1 MLLVLSGF
9 LLMNNPLKGKS
20 KTPLQFKV
28 FHTLLGFAVFFSL
41 ITVPAESQVI
51 NIFGMQ
57 MASELLWWPL
67 VFFSFQL
74 IYSVYGFAYLRHAV
88 YLVIMFHAI
97 YILFLKF
104 AIWLPSSSFWTLQE
118 TYTNVLGRD
127 FFYLFESSA
136 FLWACILL
144 PMKLIHLANN
154 KKPQYLFLAALII
167 FALLDIFWLNP
178 KGSSNEFQIIP
189 LLGIYCFINIFSSAL
204 VSLIIRIEHTVPYN
218 GVDKGLFKFQLP
230 NTSQA
235 QSQTFKYHH
244 ILFCSS
250 IVFFIASKTMAAKF
264 ISIGFLTIN
273 VGGIVFSL
281 AYLVADMMTDVYGVE
296 RTKQMILFVIFCNLL
311 FVFDVWITNSLAI
324 NDNGEFK
331 AILHN
336 QARMFMASGIAFF
349 LGMTINSTVIS
360 IIKSRQR
367 KRGISLKKEFITTV
381 WTRIATSSAF
391 GIIIDVS
398 LFSLVAFYGIVPSE
412 KLSSIIVFE
421 DAYKISYEIILAP
434 LSILLI
440 YFLKVKEKVDIYDEL
455 SNLNPFRIDTN
466 YKLSANKF
474 NENYIK
480 PDGSNDG

>member
-1 MLLVLSGF
+1 MTNLIS
-9 LLMNNPLKGKS
+9 GKS
-20 KTPLQFKV
+20 KTPLQFRA

-41 ITVPAESQVI
+41 ITIPAETQVVD
-51 NIFGMQ
+51 IFDMR
-57 MASELLWWPL
+57 MASEFLWWPV
-67 VFFSFQL
+67 VFFVFQL
-74 IYSVYGFAYLRHAV
+74 IYRVYGLAYLRHTV
-88 YLVIMFHAI
+88 YLVIVFHAI

-104 AIWLPSSSFWTLQE
+104 AIWLPASSFWKMQE
-118 TYTNVLGRD
+118 LYTQVLGRD
-127 FFYLFESSA
+127 FFYVLKSSL
-136 FLWACILL
+136 FLWGCALL
-144 PMKLIHLANN
+144 PIQFITRID
-154 KKPQYLFLAALII
+154 KKQNQYVFLASL
-167 FALLDIFWLNP
+167 FVFFVLNMVWLNP
-178 KGSSNEFQIIP
+178 HDETSKLQLIIG
-189 LLGIYCFINIFSSAL
+189 LMILGFLNIFCHIL
-204 VSLIIRIEHTVPYN
+204 CDLIAKIEQITPFHEA
-218 GVDKGLFKFQLP
+218 DQRLFEFRPPQRSPEYGNK
-230 NTSQA
+230 
-235 QSQTFKYHH
+235 FKYHH

-281 AYLVADMMTDVYGVE
+281 AYLAADMMTDVYGIE

-311 FVFDVWITNSLAI
+311 FVFDVWITNLLAI
-324 NDNGEFK
+324 HESDPFR

-336 QARMFMASGIAFF
+336 QARMFIASATAFF

-398 LFSLVAFYGIVPSE
+398 LFSLVAFYGIVPTE
-412 KLSSIIVFE
+412 KLSSVIVFE
-421 DAYKISYEIILAP
+421 DAYKISYEVLLAP
-434 LSILLI
+434 VSILLI

-474 NENYIK
+474 AENYIPPK
-480 PDGSNDG
+480 RRNDG